1 METFAS
7 QENKNVLF
15 YDYPFYKKVDSMGN
29 VIDLKNFD
37 ALSQAVKIWLVSKTN
52 EKVRARGGGIL
63 YPYLGKIM
71 DSQRADE
78 IRNRIIDGLI
88 NEFNPSLTPVKVT
101 VIPNND
107 KERWEITIVAY
118 NDELAIGTDTTL
130 SVSNRI

>member
-29 VIDLKNFD
+29 IIDLKNFD

>member
-130 SVSNRI
+130 NVSNRV